1 MKKVRVVKEFVSKKD
16 LKTLN
21 DWSLKNYRENPNQ
34 YYDAHMDPDNPRS
47 RFTTR
52 LDNEVDHIDENVFIK
67 YPKIAY
73 NIQDRIRAKFELW
86 DQDRPPS
93 FVDGIV
99 NGIGVRD
106 GYIKEHIDP
115 VYFPGTHTLH
125 CNVISQKSDHG
136 GVTIIGGEEYDIDVG
151 DLLCYVVSDVKHRVT
166 KTKGN
171 TNRILWV
178 FGFCITPI
186 KMNEIFWDRFQL

>member
-21 DWSLKNYRENPNQ
+21 DWSLKNYEENPDQ
-34 YYDAHMDPDNPRS
+34 YHDPFMDPNNPKS
-47 RFTTR
+47 RLTTR
-52 LDNEVDHIDENVFIK
+52 LNNELNHITENVFIN
-67 YPKIAY
+67 YPKTAY
-73 NIQDRIRAKFELW
+73 NIQNRIRAKFELW
-86 DQDRPPS
+86 NQNHPPS

-106 GYIKEHIDP
+106 GCIKEHIDP
-115 VYFPGTHTLH
+115 IYFPGTHTLH

-151 DLLCYVVSDVKHRVT
+151 DLLCYVVSDVDHEVT
-166 KTKGN
+166 MTRGS
-171 TNRILWV
+171 TNRIIWV
-178 FGFCITPI
+178 FGFCISPI
-186 KMNEIFWDRFQL
+186 KMSEIFWDGFQL